1 MQKLKFLL
9 RLIGIVQLVL
19 GLAFLVAPA
28 YVLEW
33 MGLSVPSS
41 DVNYMLGMLSAR
53 FLGYGLG
60 IFYTVSHS

>member
-9 RLIGIVQLVL
+9 RLIGIVQFVL

-33 MGLSVPSS
+33 NGWTYPFPHLM
-41 DVNYMLGMLSAR
+41 
-53 FLGYGLG
+53 
-60 IFYTVSHS
+60 